1 MKVFVTGGAGFIGS
15 HLVDRLV
22 SDGHAV
28 TVYDNLSNGKKDF
41 LKAHL
46 NRPYFRFVKADLLD
60 LRKLKREIQGSDLV
74 FHLAANPDIRYGIAH
89 TDTDLRQNT
98 LVTYNVLEA
107 MRVNGVKEIA
117 FASTSTVYGEPA
129 VMPTPESYGPLLP
142 ISLYGASKLACE
154 ALCTS
159 FSHTFDMKCWIFRFA
174 NIVGGR
180 GTHGVIFDFIK
191 KLKKDP
197 SRLEILGDGKQ
208 TKSYMLV
215 DDCVDAMLYV
225 HSKSTE
231 QFNVFNLGATDRVDL
246 MTIAGILVEKM
257 GLKEVKFDLTGGKR
271 GWPGDVPQMFLS
283 VDKLSKLGWKSR
295 HSSREAVETAIM
307 RMVKE

>member
-1 MKVFVTGGAGFIGS
+1 
-15 HLVDRLV
+15 
-22 SDGHAV
+22 
-28 TVYDNLSNGKKDF
+28 
-41 LKAHL
+41 
-46 NRPYFRFVKADLLD
+46 
-60 LRKLKREIQGSDLV
+60 
-74 FHLAANPDIRYGIAH
+74 
-89 TDTDLRQNT
+89 
-98 LVTYNVLEA
+98 
-107 MRVNGVKEIA
+107 
-117 FASTSTVYGEPA
+117 
-129 VMPTPESYGPLLP
+129 MPTPESYGPLLP

-215 DDCVDAMLYV
+215 DDCVDAMLFV
-225 HSKSTE
+225 HSKSNE

-246 MTIAGILVEKM
+246 MTIADILVEQM
-257 GLKEVKFDLTGGKR
+257 GLKK
-271 GWPGDVPQMFLS
+271 
-283 VDKLSKLGWKSR
+283 
-295 HSSREAVETAIM
+295 
-307 RMVKE
+307 